1 MSEGTE
7 TNRGHLSLVQIL
19 AQCAYFSLAY
29 LADQAQLVFANF
41 RRSGFVYSLSESAQ
55 QRNKQINSFI
65 EAESHLDFL
74 DPTVKPYLIS
84 VIIPTYNEET
94 TVKSTI
100 DSIIISSENA
110 EESIE
115 IIISDGGSSDDTVKV
130 CRDFLATSSQKSKF
144 HIVFGG
150 TNRSESQNIGAKQA
164 TGDVLLFL
172 HADSILPLNWTK
184 SVRFSMNDKKNLMGC
199 FLFCMILSK
208 KTIRSGESN
217 YFRNLW
223 ISLCTFIIEA
233 GTNFRSRYFNLP
245 YGDQALFFRRK
256 VFVDCFHGFPSTP
269 FMEDFDLVREVKKYG
284 KIITVPAAVKSSAR
298 RWENNGFLW
307 NTILNQVSSCVT

>member
-7 TNRGHLSLVQIL
+7 TSRGHLSLVQIL

-29 LADQAQLVFANF
+29 VTGQVQLIIANF
-41 RRSGFVYSLSESAQ
+41 RRSGSVYSLSESAQ
-55 QRNKQINSFI
+55 QRNKHINTYI
-65 EAESHLDFL
+65 EAESNLDFL
-74 DPTVKPYLIS
+74 DSTAKPFLIS
-84 VIIPTYNEET
+84 AIIPTYNEEA

-110 EESIE
+110 EESVE
-115 IIISDGGSSDDTVKV
+115 IIISDGGSSDDTVRV
-130 CRDFLATSSQKSKF
+130 CRDYLANSSKKSKF

-184 SVRFSMNDKKNLMGC
+184 SVRVSMNDKKNLMGC

-208 KTIRSGESN
+208 KTTQSGESVN
-217 YFRNLW
+217 FRDIW
-223 ISLCTFIIEA
+223 ILLCIFLIEA
-233 GTNFRSRYFNLP
+233 GTNIRSRYFNLP

-256 VFVDCFHGFPSTP
+256 VFLDCFNGFPSTP
-269 FMEDFDLVREVKKYG
+269 FMEDFDLVREVRKYG

-307 NTILNQVSSCVT
+307 NTILNQVW